1 MVSQSL
7 KQSGPPEIVRP
18 DVRQSCPNL
27 DALPCQQC
35 DVICLDYLVKLLPH
49 HWILTS
55 LIPATKPDP
64 KLRSLR
70 TLLYLSYCTTT
81 SWEKKETFR
90 RIIHCLVLRYH
101 LRVVCLCC
109 LCLVPPPFDD
119 NLNLHRPQARTQSTP
134 RWYQSFNYQQ
144 EAQINI
150 KTNTAFTISSTRF
163 GSSQRQQPSRYK
175 VSFAF

>member
-1 MVSQSL
+1 MQAINQPPLMVSQSL

-55 LIPATKPDP
+55 LMPATKPDP

-70 TLLYLSYCTTT
+70 TLLYFTCPIVLQHPERKKGDIPKNHSLSCIAILFARCLSLLSLSCPTAIRRQSKPTPTT
-81 SWEKKETFR
+81 SSYTINASLISEFQLPTR
-90 RIIHCLVLRYH
+90 GANQHQNQHCFHH
-101 LRVVCLCC
+101 L
-109 LCLVPPPFDD
+109 
-119 NLNLHRPQARTQSTP
+119 
-134 RWYQSFNYQQ
+134 
-144 EAQINI
+144 
-150 KTNTAFTISSTRF
+150 
-163 GSSQRQQPSRYK
+163 
-175 VSFAF
+175 